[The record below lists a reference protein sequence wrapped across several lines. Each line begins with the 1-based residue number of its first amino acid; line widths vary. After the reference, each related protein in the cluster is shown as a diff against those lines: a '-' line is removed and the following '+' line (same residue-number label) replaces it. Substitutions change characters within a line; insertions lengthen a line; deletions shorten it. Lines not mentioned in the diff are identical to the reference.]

1 MSVQPPS
8 STPTQTQSKTNRA
21 TVITLVVIAVILAVL
36 DERRLLDWPQTLAGT
51 VTVRRGVNGRGRPL
65 TYYLNYSRDEVSFVP
80 CVSGADVLGSAGAP
94 GAAIDSGA
102 PVTIPAWG
110 VLVVEGDGA

>member
-1 MSVQPPS
+1 M
-8 STPTQTQSKTNRA
+8 
-21 TVITLVVIAVILAVL
+21 
-36 DERRLLDWPQTLAGT
+36 
-51 VTVRRGVNGRGRPL
+51 
-65 TYYLNYSRDEVSFVP
+65 TYYLNSSRDEVSFVP